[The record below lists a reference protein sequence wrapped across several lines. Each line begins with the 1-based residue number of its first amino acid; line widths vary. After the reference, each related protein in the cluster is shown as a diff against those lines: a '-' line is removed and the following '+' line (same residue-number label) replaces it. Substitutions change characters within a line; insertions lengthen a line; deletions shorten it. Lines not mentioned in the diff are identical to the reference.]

1 MFILF
6 IVVFTATYFH
16 VSISDQIQI
25 IFWISLYLISNF
37 IIGFHPFS
45 FKWNIIRLVSIILI
59 LYLSYK
65 NLDQNI
71 YSISLL
77 IPFSK
82 DKISFAH
89 EFEINSLS
97 IYKLRHSV
105 LFINDLTGDLIDFID
120 SLNEDDNYWIS
131 LSFYPTITG
140 YNIDDGMQLF
150 ISDPILIN
158 KDSDPLLLTQFIM
171 DRLNR
176 MIDFYYLD
184 DSIIN
189 NNDGIIIIK
198 FTEIEL
204 K

>member
-1 MFILF
+1 
-6 IVVFTATYFH
+6 
-16 VSISDQIQI
+16 
-25 IFWISLYLISNF
+25 
-37 IIGFHPFS
+37 
-45 FKWNIIRLVSIILI
+45 
-59 LYLSYK
+59 
-65 NLDQNI
+65 
-71 YSISLL
+71 
-77 IPFSK
+77 
-82 DKISFAH
+82 
-89 EFEINSLS
+89 
-97 IYKLRHSV
+97 
-105 LFINDLTGDLIDFID
+105 
-120 SLNEDDNYWIS
+120 
-131 LSFYPTITG
+131 
-140 YNIDDGMQLF
+140 MQLF